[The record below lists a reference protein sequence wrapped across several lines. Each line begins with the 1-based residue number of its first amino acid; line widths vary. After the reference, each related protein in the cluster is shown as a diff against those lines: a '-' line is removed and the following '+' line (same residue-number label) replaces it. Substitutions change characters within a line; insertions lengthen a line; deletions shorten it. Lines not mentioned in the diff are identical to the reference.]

1 MSPRRPTTSRARS
14 AAAAV
19 RLDVEPRRSRAALTA
34 AIGAAVL
41 LIALVL
47 VPPVLRLTRGA
58 TSEAAN
64 AGILLLALAAV
75 LIGAVLFV
83 LAIIGLI
90 RSHGTPRIGALLLV
104 IDGLVQLVYGWAG
117 NSTLMVDALRD
128 SFLVWSWAVISM
140 VLTVVGCVFVL
151 ARPRPVGTAK
161 EHRRSGARS

>member
-1 MSPRRPTTSRARS
+1 MSPRRPTTPRARS
-14 AAAAV
+14 AAGAV
-19 RLDVEPRRSRAALTA
+19 RLDVEPRRSRAALAA

-41 LIALVL
+41 LLALVI

-83 LAIIGLI
+83 LAVIGLV

-128 SFLVWSWAVISM
+128 SFLVWSWAVISI

-151 ARPRPVGTAK
+151 ARPRPVGTAR
-161 EHRRSGARS
+161 EHRRRGARS

>member
-1 MSPRRPTTSRARS
+1 MSPRRPTTPRARS
-14 AAAAV
+14 AAGAV
-19 RLDVEPRRSRAALTA
+19 RLDVEPRRSRAALAA

-41 LIALVL
+41 LLALVL

-83 LAIIGLI
+83 LAVIGLV

-128 SFLVWSWAVISM
+128 SFLVWSWAVISI

-151 ARPRPVGTAK
+151 ARPRPVGTAR
-161 EHRRSGARS
+161 EHRRRGARS